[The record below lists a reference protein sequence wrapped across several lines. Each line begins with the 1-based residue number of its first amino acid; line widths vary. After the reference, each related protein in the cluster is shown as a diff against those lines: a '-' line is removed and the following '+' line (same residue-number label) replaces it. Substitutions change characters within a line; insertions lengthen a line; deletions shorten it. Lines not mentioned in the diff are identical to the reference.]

1 MNEMEAKFDPEAFKD
16 EKSFISSMNSDG
28 TGTINFENP
37 GRDTEDGGDPNLPNK
52 YKCDACKILA
62 MLMENDINDRI
73 EKNSAVKSGAKG
85 LVQNSLKNFLLIS
98 LESIALFLA

>member
-1 MNEMEAKFDPEAFKD
+1 MEAKFDPEAFKD
-16 EKSFISSMNSDG
+16 EKGFISSMNSDG